1 MTRFLSAV
9 TLALAVLAGNN
20 VGGVYGGGKAKDKEK
35 VTNPGNNKN
44 SDDATDNKTSSN
56 TPGYVR
62 TGYNTGGYMPYANPA
77 TTGGTTGGTSS
88 NTLPLT
94 TGYIPSVYS
103 LTVDDL
109 EAITNQ
115 GVQGCYVELNDG
127 TNFLLANGAPLGGLV
142 TVDECRSPTNR
153 CFCNTSFG
161 GSSGIYCPVCV
172 FEDAAPMLVA
182 GWGQQCAS
190 AGRTVTYRTNADDAS
205 QGVAMKKCTCNAD
218 PVTGVAS
225 ASCQPFESTHT
236 QNGGVRGRHLMEQ
249 EQQEE

>member
-62 TGYNTGGYMPYANPA
+62 TGYNTGGYMPYANP
-77 TTGGTTGGTSS
+77 GTTGGTSS